1 MKIHVSTMRF
11 SCHAYARCV
20 CILHMANIAIANIE
34 NTENHGKKTKHTCV
48 PCIHDIRISQT
59 FEPFGF
65 PATG

>member
-1 MKIHVSTMRF
+1 
-11 SCHAYARCV
+11 
-20 CILHMANIAIANIE
+20 MANIAIANIE